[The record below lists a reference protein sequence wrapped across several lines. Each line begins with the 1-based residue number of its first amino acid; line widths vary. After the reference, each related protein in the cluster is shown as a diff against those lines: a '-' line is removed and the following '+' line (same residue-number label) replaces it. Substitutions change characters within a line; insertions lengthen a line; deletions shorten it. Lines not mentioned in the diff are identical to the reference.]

1 MLAEL
6 AAITSVLS
14 TINAA
19 VSQARESKASIED
32 VGNLIARFST
42 QSSKLDNL
50 ERKTKLKKPLTPAQS
65 AKLVLARRASA
76 QAMRDLKD
84 LCLMA
89 GAGDVWRDTEKAM
102 READRQQKEFL
113 RDIAVK
119 RRKRKNK
126 IQGITIALFLVLSTI
141 AIIGGS
147 YVVYDGYKQ
156 AQYEKKKTRL
166 DSRREELRNI
176 RQCGRKQC

>member
-14 TINAA
+14 TINSA
-19 VSQARESKASIED
+19 VSQARESSANIEQ
-32 VGNLIARFST
+32 VGDLISRFST

-119 RRKRKNK
+119 RKKRKNK
-126 IQGITIALFLVLSTI
+126 IQGIVIGVFLFISFLG
-141 AIIGGS
+141 IIGGS
-147 YVVYDGYKQ
+147 YVVYKGYQK
-156 AQYEKKKTRL
+156 AQYEKAKTRI
-166 DSRREELRNI
+166 DKRRDELRNI